1 MSPHLWL
8 PVWGVAGPQQDAGS
22 TATLPD
28 SAPAGVCVIPA
39 LLAILLLQKGTQF
52 SSTSFAEVL
61 LQPVRFFETCEAPLC
76 CVSYIP

>member
-1 MSPHLWL
+1 MWR
-8 PVWGVAGPQQDAGS
+8 VAGPQQDAGS

-28 SAPAGVCVIPA
+28 SAPAGVCLIPA
-39 LLAILLLQKGTQF
+39 LLTILPLEKGTPF

-61 LQPVRFFETCEAPLC
+61 LQPVKFFETCEARLC